1 MTVKDLFKI
10 IFDTEIEDVAD
21 YEELYSPFWNKEL
34 TAEDIDAMSKR
45 VREFV
50 EENQLAKEE

>member
-1 MTVKDLFKI
+1 MTVRDLFKI

-50 EENQLAKEE
+50 EEER